1 MRQNISGA
9 FFATF
14 FLATRARSTV
24 LVSTASARVFVILE
38 FDSLSSQEESQEET
52 GLGLNLVNFRKY
64 LVLAGVTVFAAA
76 GDSML
81 SHGMKQTGS
90 ISVHHLQGVIF
101 AVLNPWVAIGILLL
115 LAFFATYMTALS
127 WADLTY
133 VLPAT
138 SLGYVLLA
146 LVARFVLHE
155 HVSPLRWLGIALITG
170 GVGFVA
176 GGPELTH
183 HPHTTAPADE
193 TCAVAAAVEA
203 PPFDA
208 AQGKLLAKDARNG
221 APQVGMTGKL

>member
-1 MRQNISGA
+1 V
-9 FFATF
+9 T
-14 FLATRARSTV
+14 
-24 LVSTASARVFVILE
+24 
-38 FDSLSSQEESQEET
+38 
-52 GLGLNLVNFRKY
+52 FRKY

-90 ISVHHLQGVIF
+90 ISIHHFQSVVS

-115 LAFFATYMTALS
+115 LAFFASYMNALS

-146 LVARFVLHE
+146 LIAKFALREQISL
-155 HVSPLRWLGIALITG
+155 LRWLGIALISA

-176 GGPELTH
+176 GGPALTR
-183 HPHTTAPADE
+183 PESSSAGKAGNDE
-193 TCAVAAAVEA
+193 ALTRSGGPEE
-203 PPFDA
+203 P
-208 AQGKLLAKDARNG
+208 LLARSASSG
-221 APQVGMTGKL
+221 GPASSGGSGL